1 MSWKVTIVPRTLH
14 FREPAGTSRGVYLT
28 HDVWYVVLEDKEGRF
43 GVGECAPLP
52 DLSQEAGPDYEER
65 LHEYCRAFAKSG
77 DIYGSVPSSYP
88 SVRFGLET
96 ALRHAQRGTIRLWD
110 TPFSRGEKDI
120 TINGLVWMGS
130 HDKMLERLDAKM
142 KAGFHCVKLKIGAI
156 GFDEEC
162 DLMRHIRM
170 RYPDPGELEL
180 RLDANGGF
188 TPENAMQR
196 LEKLAEFRP
205 HSIEQPIRQG
215 QWEASGRLC
224 ASSPVP
230 IALDEEL
237 IGLNDAKQKADMLD
251 AVHPKYIILKPT
263 LHGGLR
269 GSEEWI
275 RLAGERGIGFWA
287 TSALE
292 SNVGL
297 NAIAQWRAA
306 SDCTMPQGLENLTI
320 PYLYEAPLMLEQA
333 NFSAVVCRELG
344 LDAPEPDLRSWL
356 GLER

>member
-130 HDKMLERLDAKM
+130 HDKMLERLLVDRNPVVH
-142 KAGFHCVKLKIGAI
+142 GFHDV
-156 GFDEEC
+156 
-162 DLMRHIRM
+162 RHTQGISDDRITQIV
-170 RYPDPGELEL
+170 DHIVGEL
-180 RLDANGGF
+180 
-188 TPENAMQR
+188 
-196 LEKLAEFRP
+196 
-205 HSIEQPIRQG
+205 
-215 QWEASGRLC
+215 
-224 ASSPVP
+224 
-230 IALDEEL
+230 
-237 IGLNDAKQKADMLD
+237 
-251 AVHPKYIILKPT
+251 
-263 LHGGLR
+263 
-269 GSEEWI
+269 
-275 RLAGERGIGFWA
+275 
-287 TSALE
+287 
-292 SNVGL
+292 
-297 NAIAQWRAA
+297 
-306 SDCTMPQGLENLTI
+306 
-320 PYLYEAPLMLEQA
+320 
-333 NFSAVVCRELG
+333 
-344 LDAPEPDLRSWL
+344 
-356 GLER
+356 

>member
-292 SNVGL
+292 SNDGL

-306 SDCTMPQGLENLTI
+306 SDCTMPQGLGTGQLFTDNMESYPLSI
-320 PYLYEAPLMLEQA
+320 RGEALHFDP
-333 NFSAVVCRELG
+333 
-344 LDAPEPDLRSWL
+344 DAPEPDLRSWL

>member
-28 HDVWYVVLEDKEGRF
+28 HDVWYVVLENKEGRF

-170 RYPDPGELEL
+170 RYPDPGE
-180 RLDANGGF
+180 AF
-188 TPENAMQR
+188 QK
-196 LEKLAEFRP
+196 KLY
-205 HSIEQPIRQG
+205 
-215 QWEASGRLC
+215 QW
-224 ASSPVP
+224 
-230 IALDEEL
+230 
-237 IGLNDAKQKADMLD
+237 
-251 AVHPKYIILKPT
+251 
-263 LHGGLR
+263 
-269 GSEEWI
+269 
-275 RLAGERGIGFWA
+275 
-287 TSALE
+287 
-292 SNVGL
+292 
-297 NAIAQWRAA
+297 
-306 SDCTMPQGLENLTI
+306 
-320 PYLYEAPLMLEQA
+320 
-333 NFSAVVCRELG
+333 FS
-344 LDAPEPDLRSWL
+344 
-356 GLER
+356 

>member
-52 DLSQEAGPDYEER
+52 DLSQEAGPDYGER

-269 GSEEWI
+269 GSE
-275 RLAGERGIGFWA
+275 
-287 TSALE
+287 
-292 SNVGL
+292 
-297 NAIAQWRAA
+297 
-306 SDCTMPQGLENLTI
+306 
-320 PYLYEAPLMLEQA
+320 
-333 NFSAVVCRELG
+333 
-344 LDAPEPDLRSWL
+344 
-356 GLER
+356 